1 MLAQL
6 IRFAGVGGVAT
17 LAHVL
22 VALAVQAALPVTPQ
36 QANLA
41 GFGAGVAVSYT
52 GHARVTFGA
61 PLRLGAQFARFFLL
75 SLLGLSASSVT
86 VQVTTSLLGWGFG
99 AAMAAVAVIVPAC
112 SYLAMRFW
120 VFARR
125 GERAE

>member
-6 IRFAGVGGVAT
+6 IRFAGVGGLAT

-41 GFGAGVAVSYT
+41 GFAAGFVVSYS
-52 GHARVTFGA
+52 GHARLTFGA
-61 PLRLGAQFARFFLL
+61 PLRSGPQLVRFFVL
-75 SLLGLSASSVT
+75 SLLGLGASSLT
-86 VQVTTSLLGWGFG
+86 VHVMTGLLGLGFG
-99 AAMAAVAVIVPAC
+99 PAMLAVAVIVPALT
-112 SYLAMRFW
+112 YLAMRFW

-125 GERAE
+125 D

>member
-6 IRFAGVGGVAT
+6 IRFAGVGGLAT

-36 QANLA
+36 EANLA
-41 GFGAGVAVSYT
+41 GFAAGVAVSYT

-61 PLRLGAQFARFFLL
+61 PLRSRSQFARFVIL
-75 SLLGLSASSVT
+75 SLLGLGASSLT
-86 VQVTTSLLGWGFG
+86 VQVTTGLLGWGFG
-99 AAMAAVAVIVPAC
+99 AAMATVAVIVPAC
-112 SYLAMRFW
+112 TYLAMRFW

-125 GERAE
+125 DERAK